1 VKEPLLICTFTNV
14 AVDNLVEGL
23 AASGLKP
30 LRIGCEGKVEENLE
44 QWTIDVILSIIY
56 KFIMLTD

>member
-1 VKEPLLICTFTNV
+1 MLICTYTNV

-30 LRIGCEGKVEENLE
+30 LRIGFEGKVEEKLE
-44 QWTIDVILSIIY
+44 QWTIEVVLFTIDEFVIL
-56 KFIMLTD
+56 TA